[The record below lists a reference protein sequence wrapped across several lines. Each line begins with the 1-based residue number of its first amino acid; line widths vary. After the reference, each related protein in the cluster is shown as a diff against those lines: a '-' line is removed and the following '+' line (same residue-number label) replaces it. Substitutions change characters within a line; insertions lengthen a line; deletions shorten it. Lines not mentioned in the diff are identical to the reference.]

1 MAVLSFVYHMEM
13 HYEEMVRRCCFTM
26 KCIPRE
32 DKRQRLREIEIALL
46 PDTEFSW
53 GEDSFGNRQIYGC
66 VQKPHRQFILD
77 VRGRAEVF
85 AGEAEEEKQE
95 ETTGIFLFPHGK
107 CVPGA
112 GLWQYFSSLDF
123 SGCKDDLSVCR
134 MIMHRL
140 YRDFTYAPGITR
152 ADTGAEEAWNLR
164 KGVCQDYAHIYIT
177 LLRMAGIPARYVCG
191 LIRGEGQSHGW
202 AEALCGEF
210 WMGFDP
216 TNNCLVGERYD
227 QYIKLGDGRDAADC
241 AINRGIMWGGGA
253 QVQKVEASVSAAEP
267 GE

>member
-32 DKRQRLREIEIALL
+32 DKRQRLREIALL

-95 ETTGIFLFPHGK
+95 ETTGIFRFPHGK

-112 GLWQYFSSLDF
+112 GFGSTFLLWIFPAA
-123 SGCKDDLSVCR
+123 K
-134 MIMHRL
+134 MI
-140 YRDFTYAPGITR
+140 YP
-152 ADTGAEEAWNLR
+152 
-164 KGVCQDYAHIYIT
+164 C
-177 LLRMAGIPARYVCG
+177 AG
-191 LIRGEGQSHGW
+191 
-202 AEALCGEF
+202 
-210 WMGFDP
+210 
-216 TNNCLVGERYD
+216 
-227 QYIKLGDGRDAADC
+227 
-241 AINRGIMWGGGA
+241 
-253 QVQKVEASVSAAEP
+253 
-267 GE
+267 